1 VQIGEAGFALLCK
14 RHTYVDNYNSILVFT
29 LGHGVT
35 VGSSWLHFMK
45 KCGVHCHSAVDVD
58 FENLPFVYKECT
70 AFTVLNVRASQI
82 PKSLTSLD

>member
-1 VQIGEAGFALLCK
+1 ME
-14 RHTYVDNYNSILVFT
+14 
-29 LGHGVT
+29 
-35 VGSSWLHFMK
+35 